1 MAAELAERI
10 GKRIRNLRNEAD
22 LSQEE
27 LADRCG
33 VHRTYIGAIER
44 GEKNITA
51 KTAEKVGAALN
62 LSIEDLFSDLPDE
75 PDLSD

>member
-1 MAAELAERI
+1 MAAELADRI
-10 GKRIRNLRNEAD
+10 GSRIRELRNEAG
-22 LSQEE
+22 LSQEK

-51 KTAEKVGAALN
+51 KTAEKVGAALDV
-62 LSIEDLFSDLPDE
+62 SIEELFSNLPDE
-75 PDLSD
+75 PSD